1 MIFSTLIRTKKKN
14 IMKNLL
20 LLITI
25 LMAPIIV
32 MAQDTFFQ
40 NSNENVRSEAIRITT
55 EYNRE
60 LAFSGEQELLFRQK
74 VAEFLIRKNEIEK
87 AFSGQK
93 KIDLLSALQREE
105 TREMN
110 DILTRLQMEFYR
122 KVKPQIQ
129 PVKTVEKK

>member
-74 VAEFLIRKNEIEK
+74 VEEFLIRKNEIEK
-87 AFSGQK
+87 SFRGQK

>member
-74 VAEFLIRKNEIEK
+74 VEEFLIRKNEIEK

-110 DILTRLQMEFYR
+110 DILTRVQMEFYR

-129 PVKTVEKK
+129 PVKSVEKK

>member
-1 MIFSTLIRTKKKN
+1 
-14 IMKNLL
+14 
-20 LLITI
+20 
-25 LMAPIIV
+25 MAPIIV
-32 MAQDTFFQ
+32 MAQDAFFQ

>member
-74 VAEFLIRKNEIEK
+74 VEEFLIRKNEIEK

-110 DILTRLQMEFYR
+110 DILTRLQLEFYR

-129 PVKTVEKK
+129 PLETVEKD

>member
-74 VAEFLIRKNEIEK
+74 VEEFLIRKNEIEK

-110 DILTRLQMEFYR
+110 DILTRVQMEFYR